1 MESPPQHPEQQ
12 RLDTEISL
20 DEDRKR
26 AVEIEEEMQD
36 MANANQVLARIDT
49 SDTTGT
55 GSAARYTGDISLTR
69 PASSITSL
77 APSISDQ
84 PIIMCIGCR
93 INKRRCDSGEPCRA
107 CIDSKIYCKR
117 AMAENWVVDEPAYQ
131 NSAME
136 EEVTKMKGET
146 MVMDGQAAVVINKNA
161 QVVKEIARLTK
172 YKARLVE
179 DKARLVKDNAR
190 LEKEVAQLKKDKAQ
204 RVVDQS
210 QRVGENAI
218 LAENADGAV
227 AEVARLRSELETLKA
242 KLADKNAGKKRDRD
256 EILEHHDPA
265 PSTPYVHK
273 KTRRAGVRH
282 AYSVS
287 QPNYHTEA

>member
-1 MESPPQHPEQQ
+1 
-12 RLDTEISL
+12 
-20 DEDRKR
+20 
-26 AVEIEEEMQD
+26 
-36 MANANQVLARIDT
+36 
-49 SDTTGT
+49 
-55 GSAARYTGDISLTR
+55 
-69 PASSITSL
+69 
-77 APSISDQ
+77 
-84 PIIMCIGCR
+84 
-93 INKRRCDSGEPCRA
+93 
-107 CIDSKIYCKR
+107 
-117 AMAENWVVDEPAYQ
+117 
-131 NSAME
+131 
-136 EEVTKMKGET
+136 
-146 MVMDGQAAVVINKNA
+146 VINKNA
-161 QVVKEIARLTK
+161 QVVKEIARLAK

>member
-1 MESPPQHPEQQ
+1 
-12 RLDTEISL
+12 
-20 DEDRKR
+20 
-26 AVEIEEEMQD
+26 
-36 MANANQVLARIDT
+36 
-49 SDTTGT
+49 
-55 GSAARYTGDISLTR
+55 
-69 PASSITSL
+69 
-77 APSISDQ
+77 
-84 PIIMCIGCR
+84 
-93 INKRRCDSGEPCRA
+93 
-107 CIDSKIYCKR
+107 
-117 AMAENWVVDEPAYQ
+117 
-131 NSAME
+131 
-136 EEVTKMKGET
+136 MKGET
-146 MVMDGQAAVVINKNA
+146 MVMDGQAAAVINKNA
-161 QVVKEIARLTK
+161 QVVKEIARLAK
-172 YKARLVE
+172 YK
-179 DKARLVKDNAR
+179 AR

-204 RVVDQS
+204 RVVYQS

>member
-1 MESPPQHPEQQ
+1 
-12 RLDTEISL
+12 
-20 DEDRKR
+20 
-26 AVEIEEEMQD
+26 
-36 MANANQVLARIDT
+36 
-49 SDTTGT
+49 
-55 GSAARYTGDISLTR
+55 
-69 PASSITSL
+69 
-77 APSISDQ
+77 
-84 PIIMCIGCR
+84 
-93 INKRRCDSGEPCRA
+93 
-107 CIDSKIYCKR
+107 
-117 AMAENWVVDEPAYQ
+117 
-131 NSAME
+131 
-136 EEVTKMKGET
+136 
-146 MVMDGQAAVVINKNA
+146 VINKNA
-161 QVVKEIARLTK
+161 QVVKEIARLAK

-210 QRVGENAI
+210 ERVGENAI

-242 KLADKNAGKKRDRD
+242 KLADKNAGDRD